1 MRYLRPE
8 AEEPTTV
15 VRKPP
20 QEFRRYRQALRG
32 LFALVAV
39 GGVLYLVVSIAVN
52 VFFRPETLAKQ
63 PQITGNPASATEKVA
78 CHREVQALFDDLN
91 SALSERQKD
100 VGRTH
105 EDVLTKWDTWK
116 ASWHQRWAQTGYR
129 CRFQELR
136 GGAMGEQFSRLAEL
150 HEELEVIEQRFDAL
164 LLRFLRNEA
173 QEVASMRSALQQN
186 LAAMT
191 AAQAMNR

>member
-1 MRYLRPE
+1 M
-8 AEEPTTV
+8 

-39 GGVLYLVVSIAVN
+39 GGVLYLVLSIAVN
-52 VFFRPETLAKQ
+52 VFFRPENLAKQ
-63 PQITGNPASATEKVA
+63 PQITGNAASQSDKIA
-78 CHREVQALFDDLN
+78 CQREVQALFDDLN

-100 VGRTH
+100 VGRTQ

-116 ASWHQRWAQTGYR
+116 AAWHQRWAQTGYR

-136 GGAMGEQFSRLAEL
+136 GGPMGEPFSRLAEL
-150 HEELEVIEQRFDAL
+150 HEELEEIEQRFDAL

-186 LAAMT
+186 LAAMI
-191 AAQAMNR
+191 AAHP